1 MEHISSS
8 GTELQ
13 LVVFR
18 LGSEEYGVPI
28 TQVKEINRL
37 TTATKVPRSPA
48 FIEGIINLRG
58 QIIPIVDMKKRFELP
73 LTEYTGDARIIV
85 IQVNENTFG
94 VQVDS
99 VSEVLRINSSDIDPA
114 PHIVCS
120 IDAAYI
126 TGVAKVDERLL
137 ILIDLDKLLSDEE
150 KAQLQYM
157 NEETA

>member
-1 MEHISSS
+1 MEHSSI
-8 GTELQ
+8 GTEFQ

-18 LGSEEYGVPI
+18 LDNEEFGVPI

-37 TTATKVPRSPA
+37 TTATRVPRSPA

-58 QIIPIVDMKKRFELP
+58 QIIPIVDLKKRFELP

-85 IQVNENTFG
+85 IQVHGNTFG

-99 VSEVLRINSSDIDPA
+99 VSEVLRMNTSNIEAA
-114 PHIVCS
+114 PDIVCS
-120 IDAAYI
+120 IDAKYI

-137 ILIDLDKLLSDEE
+137 IMLDLNKLLSDEE
-150 KAQLQYM
+150 KAQLGSI
-157 NEETA
+157 EETA